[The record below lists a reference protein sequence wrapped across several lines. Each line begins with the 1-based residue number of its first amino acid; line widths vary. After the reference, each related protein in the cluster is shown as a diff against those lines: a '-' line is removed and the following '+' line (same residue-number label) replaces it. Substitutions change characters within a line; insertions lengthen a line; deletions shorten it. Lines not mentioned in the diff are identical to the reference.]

1 MEFLSNNFISDF
13 FVIVLKWV
21 FSWVNEYSVAIIIVT
36 IAIRLLILP
45 LDLKQKKSSR
55 KMALVQPKLD
65 SLKKRYA
72 NNPQQMQKKQKELY
86 AQEGVKPLA
95 GCLPMLVTLP
105 IFFAFFGAMRVLAA
119 EQQVWFI
126 LNAQNIGEGAYNLPS
141 WLWVNNFWM
150 ADSGLEDILNS
161 GQKFVAFLQQNSSYI
176 SPQSLH
182 IMQGSGLIDFNAS
195 SGLLGIGEAYEP
207 LKATILTHNGLSG
220 VKNGWFILPILAG
233 GTLFLQQKI
242 SMKQN
247 PSMQKQ
253 GKMMLYIFPLFSVYI
268 CATASAAFSVYWLF
282 ANIYALGQLLVLNF
296 IYKKHDQHAKEGIVT
311 EGS

>member
-55 KMALVQPKLD
+55 KMALVQPKLE

-86 AQEGVKPLA
+86 AQEGVRPLA
-95 GCLPMLVTLP
+95 GCLPMLITLP
-105 IFFAFFGAMRVLAA
+105 LFFAFFGAMRVLAA

-126 LNAQNIGEGAYNLPS
+126 LNAQNIGEGAYQLPS
-141 WLWVNNFWM
+141 WLWVNNFWQP
-150 ADSGLEDILNS
+150 DSGLSAILPAGS
-161 GQKFVAFLQQNSSYI
+161 DFVTFVQQNSSYI
-176 SPQSLH
+176 SPQALH
-182 IMQGSGLIDFNAS
+182 MLSDTGLVNFDPSQGLQATAAYDTLAANIINYNGVSGI
-195 SGLLGIGEAYEP
+195 
-207 LKATILTHNGLSG
+207 
-220 VKNGWFILPILAG
+220 KNGWFILPLLAG
-233 GTLFLQQKI
+233 ATLFLQQKI

-253 GKMMLYIFPLFSVYI
+253 GKIMLYIFPLFSVYI
-268 CATASAAFSVYWLF
+268 CVTANAAFSVYWLF
-282 ANIYALGQLLVLNF
+282 ANIYALGQILILNY